1 MGLIFDIN
9 SAKLFQS
16 WYQSSQGKA
25 MEESINGSILALLK
39 PQRGERILDL
49 GCGEGNHLLF
59 LNSLG
64 LDISGI
70 DASPYMISRARERLG
85 NRCTLK
91 TAMAEDLPFDDN
103 EFDLAVFINT
113 LEFVDDPLKALKE
126 AGRVAKRKVFV
137 GVMNSLSWNCLYRKS
152 MGFFRESIFRYVRFY
167 NIWDLKSYFKTA
179 YGNAPLTW
187 HCIPGRSSMFGRREK
202 PLMERWDIK
211 HCPFGSFIGVSATIL
226 YRFRTEQH
234 PLKVR
239 LKKAEQSVIRG
250 ASMKNLNRVAGRHS
264 HERSVSL

>member
-9 SAKLFQS
+9 SARLFHS
-16 WYQSSQGKA
+16 WSRSSQGKA
-25 MEESINGSILALLK
+25 MDESINGSILALLK
-39 PQRGERILDL
+39 PQRGERILDI

-91 TAMAEDLPFDDN
+91 TGMAEDLPFDDN
-103 EFDLAVFINT
+103 EFDLAVFVNT
-113 LEFVDDPLKALKE
+113 LEFLDDPLKALKE

-137 GVMNSLSWNCLYRKS
+137 GVMNSFSWNCLYRKS
-152 MGFFRESIFRYVRFY
+152 MGFFRESIFRYARFY
-167 NIWDLKSYFKTA
+167 NIWDLKSYIKTA
-179 YGNAPLTW
+179 YGDVPLTW
-187 HCIPGRSSMFGRREK
+187 RCTPGRSSLFGRVDR
-202 PLMERWDIK
+202 LMNERWDIN
-211 HCPFGSFIGVSATIL
+211 HCPLGSFLGLSATII
-226 YRFRTEQH
+226 YRVRTEQR

-239 LKKAEQSVIRG
+239 LKKAEQSVVRG
-250 ASMKNLNRVAGRHS
+250 ASMKNLNRVTGSHR
-264 HERSVSL
+264 HERSLSL